1 MEPTRGVVMVTIT
14 IKNIPEALYRR
25 LKLKA
30 SEHRRSLNKE
40 VIICLEQSTGSVPL
54 DPETFLARARE
65 IRELVKG
72 PPLTERR
79 LQQLK
84 SAGRL

>member
-1 MEPTRGVVMVTIT
+1 MATIT
-14 IKNIPEALYRR
+14 IKNIPDAVYRR

-40 VIICLEQSTGSVPL
+40 VIICLEQATGSVPL
-54 DPETFLARARE
+54 DPEAFLVRARE
-65 IRELVKG
+65 IRKLVKG

-79 LQQLK
+79 LKQLK
-84 SAGRL
+84 SADRP

>member
-1 MEPTRGVVMVTIT
+1 MATIT
-14 IKNIPEALYRR
+14 IKNMPDALYGR

-40 VIICLEQSTGSVPL
+40 VITCLEQSTGSVPL
-54 DPETFLARARE
+54 DPETFLAGARE
-65 IRELVKG
+65 IRKLVKG

-79 LQQLK
+79 LRQLK

>member
-1 MEPTRGVVMVTIT
+1 MVTIT

-40 VIICLEQSTGSVPL
+40 VIICLEQATGSVPL

-65 IRELVKG
+65 IRQLVKG

>member
-1 MEPTRGVVMVTIT
+1 MATIT
-14 IKNIPEALYRR
+14 VKNIPDALYRR

-40 VIICLEQSTGSVPL
+40 VIMCLEHSTGSVPL
-54 DPETFLARARE
+54 DPETFLAQVRD
-65 IRELVKG
+65 IRKLVKG

-79 LQQLK
+79 LKHLK

>member
-1 MEPTRGVVMVTIT
+1 MATIT
-14 IKNIPEALYRR
+14 IKNMPEALYRQ

-54 DPETFLARARE
+54 DAEMFLARARE
-65 IRELVKG
+65 IRTRVKG
-72 PPLTERR
+72 LSLTERR
-79 LQQLK
+79 LKQYK

>member
-1 MEPTRGVVMVTIT
+1 MEATVGAAMATIT
-14 IKNIPEALYRR
+14 IKNIPEAVYRR

-40 VIICLEQSTGSVPL
+40 VILCLEQSTGSVPL

-65 IRELVKG
+65 VRGLVKG

-79 LQQLK
+79 LKQLK

>member
-1 MEPTRGVVMVTIT
+1 MATIT
-14 IKNIPEALYRR
+14 IKNIPDALYGR

-30 SEHRRSLNKE
+30 SEHGRSLNKE
-40 VIICLEQSTGSVPL
+40 VITYLEQSTRNVPL
-54 DPETFLARARE
+54 DPEEFLARARE
-65 IRELVKG
+65 IRKLIKG

-79 LQQLK
+79 LRQLK

>member
-1 MEPTRGVVMVTIT
+1 MATIT
-14 IKNIPEALYRR
+14 IKNIPDALYSR

-40 VIICLEQSTGSVPL
+40 VITCLEQSARSVPL
-54 DPETFLARARE
+54 DPEAFLAQARE
-65 IRELVKG
+65 IRKLVKG

-79 LQQLK
+79 LRQLK
-84 SAGRL
+84 SAGRP